1 MIETLGIMQPYFFP
15 YIGYFQLIAAVERGL
30 VFDIVKYKRKSW
42 MNRNRVLDGYGGW
55 QYIKVPVSARDGTLI
70 KDATITDCSAAHTR
84 IRNQLEHYR
93 CKAPY
98 FRQVMQL
105 IDLTFD
111 SPDIT
116 HISDLNTRSLK
127 VVCDYLGLPFNW
139 KTCSEMK
146 FDLPVIEHAGQWALE
161 ISTLMEAR
169 QYINA
174 TGGRDIFV
182 SGEWQERG
190 IELRFLE
197 PSSLSYNVVAPF
209 DFIENL
215 SILDVLMWNDP
226 ETVLAYIRNETRAV
240 P

>member
-55 QYIKVPVSARDGTLI
+55 QYIKVPVSARDDTLI
-70 KDATITDCSAAHTR
+70 KDATISDYRAAHTR
-84 IRNQLEHYR
+84 IKNQLQHYR
-93 CKAPY
+93 GKAPY
-98 FRQVMQL
+98 FRYVMQL

-111 SPDIT
+111 TPDTT
-116 HISDLNTRSLK
+116 HICDLNTRSLK
-127 VVCDYLGLPFNW
+127 VVCDYLDLPFNW

-146 FDLPVIEHAGQWALE
+146 FDLPVIQHAGQWALE

-174 TGGRDIFV
+174 TGGRGIFV
-182 SGEWQERG
+182 VDEWQERG

-197 PSSLSYNVVAPF
+197 PSSFRYDTAQPF
-209 DFIENL
+209 NFIENL
-215 SILDVLMWNDP
+215 SILDVLMWNAP
-226 ETVLAYIRNETRAV
+226 ETVLTYIRNETRAV
-240 P
+240 V

>member
-30 VFDIVKYKRKSW
+30 IFDIVKYKRKSW
-42 MNRNRVLDGYGGW
+42 MNRNRVLDGHGGW
-55 QYIKVPVSARDGTLI
+55 QYIKVPVTAKDGTLI
-70 KDATITDCSAAHTR
+70 KDATIIDYTAAHTR

-98 FRQVMQL
+98 FKPVMQL

-111 SPDIT
+111 SPGTT
-116 HISDLNTRSLK
+116 HISDLNTRSLS
-127 VVCDYLGLPFNW
+127 VVCDYLGLPFKW

-146 FDLPVIEHAGQWALE
+146 FDLPAIQHAGQWALE

-174 TGGRDIFV
+174 TGGRAIYV
-182 SGEWQERG
+182 AEEWQERG
-190 IELRFLE
+190 IELRFLT
-197 PSSLSYNVVAPF
+197 PSSFSYCTVPASH
-209 DFIENL
+209 FIEHL
-215 SILDVLMWNDP
+215 SIVDILMWNSPD
-226 ETVLAYIRNETRAV
+226 TVLAYVHNETRAV
-240 P
+240 I